1 VAEFDELAAAYEG
14 LEGSF
19 TDREAL
25 ASYRASMLERSA
37 PQAEFLGA
45 LLPDEARVLEVGTG
59 NGRLLIELGRRG
71 ALSEGLGIDLARSR
85 IAFADDW
92 ARDLDLEHLRF
103 EAGDVFERDYEPESY
118 SAAVCI
124 TGAFAY
130 FEPLVAGSALRL
142 ARLLHHVLEPG
153 GLLVLELYPHPGERA
168 LLEATGSEVRTW
180 QELDSDDPWRYYL
193 SHYELDGEV
202 LSHEKTFIHRTTG
215 EVDAG
220 RRERLQLYT
229 PEALESMLG
238 EAGFHDVAFFEG
250 WTADRYTGGDQLVVT
265 GLK

>member
-1 VAEFDELAAAYEG
+1 VPEFDELAGAYEG

-19 TDREAL
+19 ADREAL

-45 LLPDEARVLEVGTG
+45 LLAEEARVLEVGTG

-71 ALSEGLGIDLARSR
+71 ALTEGLGIDLARSR

-130 FEPLVAGSALRL
+130 FDPLVPGSALRL

-153 GLLVLELYPHPGERA
+153 GLLVLELYPHPSERA
-168 LLEATGSEVRTW
+168 LLEATGREARTW
-180 QELDSDDPWRYYL
+180 KELDADDPWRYYL
-193 SHYELDGEV
+193 SRYELDGDV
-202 LSHEKTFIHRTTG
+202 LTHEKTFIHRTTG
-215 EVDAG
+215 EIDEG
-220 RRERLQLYT
+220 RRERLRLYT
-229 PEALESMLG
+229 PEALESLLS
-238 EAGFHDVAFFEG
+238 EAAFREIRLFDG
-250 WTADRYTGGDQLVVT
+250 WTQEPYRSGDQLVVIA
-265 GLK
+265 LK

>member
-19 TDREAL
+19 ADRDAL
-25 ASYRASMLERSA
+25 ASYRASMLQRSA
-37 PQAEFLGA
+37 PQAEFLA
-45 LLPDEARVLEVGTG
+45 ELLPDEARVLEVGTG

-71 ALSEGLGIDLARSR
+71 VLTEGLGIDLARSR

-92 ARDLDLEHLRF
+92 AKDLDLEHLRF

-130 FEPLVAGSALRL
+130 FEPLVPGSALRL
-142 ARLLHHVLEPG
+142 AQLLHHELEPG
-153 GLLVLELYPHPGERA
+153 GLLVLELYPHPRERA
-168 LLEATGSEVRTW
+168 LLETMGGEARTW
-180 QELDSDDPWRYYL
+180 KELDPDDPWRYYL
-193 SHYELDGEV
+193 SRYELDGDV

-215 EVDAG
+215 EVDVG

-229 PEALESMLG
+229 PEALESLLG
-238 EAGFHDVAFFEG
+238 EAGFRDVGFFEG
-250 WTADRYTGGDQLVVT
+250 WTSDRYAGGEELVVT
-265 GLK
+265 ALK